1 MYCNQCGSVWTDD
14 MKFCFVCGAAKP
26 VEEEQRPPQTGR
38 VGFSEGIHD
47 PSFAQYFKN
56 NNRWSAIFSLILAAA
71 AVIGF
76 FNYGETS
83 HEMENP
89 EALTIGF
96 VIGAMFLLI
105 ALFQIAGRKR
115 SKTWDG
121 VVVNKT
127 AKKKYRHQSTGVKT
141 NDNYLRYYTDY
152 EVSIRQNNGNMHAIT
167 TEDDRTVYDYYK
179 MGDKVRHHAKLNS
192 YEKYDKSGD
201 SIIFCNA
208 CGTLCQITD
217 DTCFRC
223 KCPLLK

>member
-1 MYCNQCGSVWTDD
+1 MYCCQCGAALTKEVNI
-14 MKFCFVCGAAKP
+14 CFVCGAAQSAK
-26 VEEEQRPPQTGR
+26 VEACVNNAGR
-38 VGFSEGIHD
+38 VGFSERIND
-47 PSFAQYFKN
+47 PSFAQYFEN

-152 EVSIRQNNGNMHAIT
+152 EVSIRQNNGKMHAIT
-167 TEDDRTVYDYYK
+167 TEDDRTVYDY
-179 MGDKVRHHAKLNS
+179 
-192 YEKYDKSGD
+192 
-201 SIIFCNA
+201 
-208 CGTLCQITD
+208 
-217 DTCFRC
+217 
-223 KCPLLK
+223 